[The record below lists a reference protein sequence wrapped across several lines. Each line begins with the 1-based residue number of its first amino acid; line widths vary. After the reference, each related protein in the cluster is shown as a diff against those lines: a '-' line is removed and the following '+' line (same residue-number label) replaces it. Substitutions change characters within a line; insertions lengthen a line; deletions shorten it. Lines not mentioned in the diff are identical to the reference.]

1 MRRDGRKE
9 EEKEGRKDIQKTERK
24 RGKKK
29 VKKDMDLT
37 MTIMSVPVKT
47 VGAEGTKTRDKLQVG
62 GTERTGRTGRTC
74 PSRSMI
80 LKRVE
85 RTTK

>member
-1 MRRDGRKE
+1 MRRDRRKE
-9 EEKEGRKDIQKTERK
+9 GGRRKDNQKTERK
-24 RGKKK
+24 KGGKK

-47 VGAEGTKTRDKLQVG
+47 VGARGTETRDKLQVG
-62 GTERTGRTGRTC
+62 GTGGRTGRTC

-85 RTTK
+85 RTTR